1 MQLEIFFNQRQL
13 DSLLNRLSYIES
25 AINGLREQMEAKEA
39 KEQKGSPAPAQTS
52 AYFSDSAYVHK
63 GFVSLDKI
71 NRKIG
76 GWCTPSFFRYLCK
89 DNNVSPVSFS
99 SGNRLYVTMA
109 DADRLMEVLKKM
121 GGIVG
126 KRKDKK

>member
-25 AINGLREQMEAKEA
+25 AIKGICEQMEAKEQ
-39 KEQKGSPAPAQTS
+39 KESPAPAPAQTS

-126 KRKDKK
+126 KGKDKK